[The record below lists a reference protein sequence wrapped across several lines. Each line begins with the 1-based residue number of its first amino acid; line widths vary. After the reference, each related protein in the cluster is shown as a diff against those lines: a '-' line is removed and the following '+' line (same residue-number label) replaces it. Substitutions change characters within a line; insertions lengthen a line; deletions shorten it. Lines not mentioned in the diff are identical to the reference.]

1 MDGITT
7 WRSAKRLKPY
17 VYERLDPKRQ
27 EIRLLEVLPDEP
39 GQPMQVKLRATKL
52 PANYETIS
60 YAWGNPARTA
70 CIEIRSGQRRQLRV
84 PFNTEAALKRVR
96 RHDRVRTVWIDAICI
111 NQDSIEDRNQQV
123 AIMGRIY
130 SSSLGNLVY
139 LGELEDPN
147 MAPRIQHTI
156 DDLLKHARSETDDL
170 RTFDSAL
177 FDYALWLAAQRR
189 GLPFEVDFDAIY
201 VVLKLPWL
209 RRLWVLQEVIMAPN
223 SIAFLGSLQLGLR
236 DMLRALVWWKR
247 HATSDDQD
255 ISSACICLS
264 SLYYHLSKRGD
275 WYARSVQSLY
285 QLLMTAQEF
294 QKSEPRD
301 SVFAL
306 LSIMDEKSSSALSPD
321 YTRPLSDILE
331 SASRLAI
338 QETQLVLGHIHHRP
352 GDLERAEVASWAMR
366 VDRELDFEIDP
377 VEIPQGYHQTYPVS
391 EGPDETTGG
400 WKSGVLYLVGRHA
413 DSVSM
418 VAPVCTPSIYDDH
431 EAFSVWLWQTVQ
443 SYTSVS
449 GPSSREVKATTI
461 AKTLCA
467 DNYNLRRYQQMQDDE
482 RMSLEEGLLV
492 ALSPETTERTL
503 NLLQAPHTYAPTSD
517 GIFWVYL
524 RNRRCFVTQQRRLGI
539 GPRETQSGDIVA
551 MLSGAEHPYILRPLD
566 DEQYQLVGA
575 AYVDGLMPGD
585 LGVEW
590 HSKEEEVFALV

>member
-170 RTFDSAL
+170 R
-177 FDYALWLAAQRR
+177 
-189 GLPFEVDFDAIY
+189 
-201 VVLKLPWL
+201 
-209 RRLWVLQEVIMAPN
+209 
-223 SIAFLGSLQLGLR
+223 SLQLGLR